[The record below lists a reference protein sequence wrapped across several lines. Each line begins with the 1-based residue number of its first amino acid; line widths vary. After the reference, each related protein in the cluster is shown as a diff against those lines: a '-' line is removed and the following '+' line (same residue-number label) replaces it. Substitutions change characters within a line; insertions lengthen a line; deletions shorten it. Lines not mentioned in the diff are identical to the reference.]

1 MCRMQVQVFWQKTR
15 APCWHPFGA
24 LLPGCSCGRQ
34 CRHRACCGDGVAGG
48 QPGKRTKEDCKKWQ
62 EMTRIDIWD
71 ETNMKWTPSTGREWQ
86 KGQMQNLQCWMGC
99 NSYVKH
105 LYVLWWEKILPFFI
119 GQETDMQFW
128 QDKCVLIISWLVISL
143 VGLVYSKFISSLV
156 TTACRCCSLHSPI
169 SCLFSTTTAFNL
181 GLAKKSKSG
190 VVFVW
195 QDKEVH
201 NKLV

>member
-1 MCRMQVQVFWQKTR
+1 MLTPF
-15 APCWHPFGA
+15 WHPFTRLQLRA
-24 LLPGCSCGRQ
+24 SMPPSSVLRRWGCRRS
-34 CRHRACCGDGVAGG
+34 AWKKD
-48 QPGKRTKEDCKKWQ
+48 KRGLQ

-71 ETNMKWTPSTGREWQ
+71 ETNMKWTPSTGRERQ

-169 SCLFSTTTAFNL
+169 SCLFPPLQPSL
-181 GLAKKSKSG
+181 G
-190 VVFVW
+190 
-195 QDKEVH
+195 
-201 NKLV
+201 